1 MKKMFYFAL
10 FFIFFS
16 ACGGLYLDDDTD
28 RRDDDRVGEVDLPE
42 DLTEDQSLSGI
53 LKNCKPE
60 LSVPDNT
67 VDIITDIFGVG
78 DKYPPR
84 IIRECL
90 KKKLEDG
97 HTRIC
102 NAREELERQ
111 RDRARNDTTR
121 ARIDNSIY
129 KLDQIQFKFNQN
141 LYEIA
146 VDLDEELIKLEGK
159 PRRNNDVGRFF
170 DWLRREETEATRD
183 IFDIESYSEC
193 NFYSDDD
200 D

>member
-1 MKKMFYFAL
+1 M
-10 FFIFFS
+10 S
-16 ACGGLYLDDDTD
+16 ACGELYLDDDPNR
-28 RRDDDRVGEVDLPE
+28 RRDDRTGEVDLPE
-42 DLTEDQSLSGI
+42 DLAEDQSLSGI
-53 LKNCKPE
+53 LKNCKPD

-67 VDIITDIFGVG
+67 VDIITDIFGVS

-84 IIRECL
+84 MIRECL

-111 RDRARNDTTR
+111 RERARDDTAR
-121 ARIDNSIY
+121 ARVDNSIY

-141 LYEIA
+141 LYKVA
-146 VDLDEELIKLEGK
+146 VNLDEKLIEQEGK
-159 PRRNNDVGRFF
+159 PKKDNKIGRFF
-170 DWLRREETEATRD
+170 DWLKREETEATRD

-200 D
+200 DNS